1 MASPT
6 IRYSDALLSVTRDQG
21 NSEAV
26 DADLGIL
33 RTLFRDRSAGGEGD
47 AAQELRL
54 FLEDPR
60 VSQENK
66 IEALRGLL
74 SVGDRSPEP
83 TTLNFLEL
91 ILRKGRQGYLQA
103 IVEDYHKKALG
114 DRGEAEG
121 RLVTALPLDESELA
135 DLKAALSKE
144 LGKQVLLDVDVD
156 EDLIGGFRALIGD
169 SLFDASLKGQLE
181 QLGRR
186 LKGVPLQ

>member
-33 RTLFRDRSAGGEGD
+33 RTLFRDRSAEGEGD
-47 AAQELRL
+47 AAQDLRL

-186 LKGVPLQ
+186 LKGVPLP

>member
-33 RTLFRDRSAGGEGD
+33 RTLFRGRSAGGEGD

-144 LGKQVLLDVDVD
+144 LGKQVLLEVDVD

-186 LKGVPLQ
+186 LKGVPLP